1 MNEVYGFTLL
11 KTQEIPEL
19 NATAKLYR
27 HSATGAEVLSMEN
40 EDENKVFGIT
50 FRTPPPDSTGLPHIM
65 EHAVLCGSRKYPVKE
80 PFIELSK
87 GSLKTFLNA
96 MTYSDKT
103 CYPVASQNLQDFY
116 NLVDVYLDAVF
127 YPRITPET
135 FQQEG
140 WHYELNEIAA
150 PLTYKGVVFN
160 EMKGAYSSP
169 DNLIYR
175 YSERAVFPDNTYG
188 FDSGGDPEVIPSLT
202 YTQFKA
208 FHETYYHPS
217 NARIFFYGDDDPEAR
232 LKVLQAYL
240 EDIEAHDVESEIQL
254 HPHFDEPRHVVYA
267 YPAGEDAENQK
278 AMLTVNWLL
287 PENLD
292 PTVTLSWQ
300 ILAHSLV
307 GTPASPLRKALI
319 DSGLGEEIVGA
330 GLDNSLR
337 QLYFST
343 GLKGIAV
350 SEDKE
355 SQPLDEVE
363 PLIMDTLSTLVE
375 EGFDPEMIEA
385 SLNTVEFRLREQNF
399 GSYPRGLVQM
409 VRALTTWLH
418 DGDPFAPLAFETPL
432 AEVKAR
438 LEQGPYF
445 ERLIDEHLLQN
456 PHRVTV
462 ALTPSPTLGQEQEA
476 AEKARLAEVRA
487 AMTDADLQAVVER
500 TRRLKRLQE
509 TPDSPEAL
517 ATIPRLTLE
526 DLDEQVKRV
535 PLEVVQDSDVE
546 ILYHDLFT
554 NGILYLDVGFNLHTL
569 PEDLL
574 PYVSL
579 FGAALLGI
587 GTETED
593 FVKFTQRIGRK
604 TGGLR
609 YTPFTSAVRDA
620 GDAAAWLFMRG
631 KATVDQAGD
640 LLDVFRDM
648 LLTVK
653 LDNRERFRQMLLE
666 QKASQ
671 EANLIPMGHR
681 VVVSRLRSKLNEAG
695 WVAERIKG
703 VDYLFFLRR
712 LVKMVEDDWPIV
724 LAKLEAVREILI
736 NRNAMMCNVTVD
748 AENWTKVQPQLADF
762 LGALPAH
769 PTEKVTWA
777 PLGEGAALVLGEGL
791 PTEPASGEGATSSG
805 QGTAPM
811 LGEGAVPGLGEGLL
825 TEPFEGLTIPAK
837 VNYVAKGTNLHNLG
851 HTLNGASAVI
861 KNYLRTTW
869 LWERIRVQGG
879 AYGAFCVTD
888 QHAGTLSYASY
899 RDPNLLTTLANYD
912 QTGDFL
918 RNLDLSEDELTK
930 SIIGAVS
937 DLDAYK
943 LPDAKGYS
951 SMARYLV
958 GYTDEARQKFRD
970 EVLSTTIDDFK
981 AFADVVDAVK
991 QHGLVVVLGSQEA
1004 IESASADTDG
1014 DVAFEI
1020 TKVL

>member
-1 MNEVYGFTLL
+1 
-11 KTQEIPEL
+11 
-19 NATAKLYR
+19 
-27 HSATGAEVLSMEN
+27 MEN

-116 NLVDVYLDAVF
+116 NLIDVYLDAVF
-127 YPRITPET
+127 YPRIPPET

-140 WHYELNEIAA
+140 WHYELDEPSA
-150 PLTYKGVVFN
+150 PLVYKGVVFN

-169 DNLIYR
+169 DSLIYR
-175 YSERAVFPDNTYG
+175 YSERAVFPDNAYG

-202 YTQFKA
+202 YAQFKA
-208 FHETYYHPS
+208 FHEMYYHPS

-232 LKVLQAYL
+232 LRLLQAYL
-240 EDIEAHDVESEIQL
+240 EDFQARDVESTIGL
-254 HPHFDEPRHVVYA
+254 HPHFDEPRHLVYD
-267 YPAGEDAENQK
+267 YPAGEDAEHQK

-292 PTVTLSWQ
+292 PVLTLSWQ

-350 SEDKE
+350 DGTEGAQPIDK
-355 SQPLDEVE
+355 VE

-375 EGFDPEMIEA
+375 EGIDPAMIEA
-385 SLNTVEFRLREQNF
+385 SLNTLEFKLREQNF
-399 GSYPRGLVQM
+399 GSYPRGLIQM
-409 VRALTTWLH
+409 IRALTTWLH
-418 DGDPFAPLAFETPL
+418 DGDPFAPLAFEAPL
-432 AEVKAR
+432 AEVKTR
-438 LEQGPYF
+438 LEQGAYF
-445 ERLIDEHLLQN
+445 ERLIDEHLLHN

-462 ALTPSPTLGQEQEA
+462 ALMPSPTLGGEQEA
-476 AEKARLAEVRA
+476 AERVRLAEARA
-487 AMTDADLQAVVER
+487 AMTDAELKAVVER
-500 TRRLKRLQE
+500 TLHLKHLQE

-526 DLDEQVKRV
+526 DLDKESKQVPIEILK
-535 PLEVVQDSDVE
+535 ENGVE

-554 NGILYLDVGFNLHTL
+554 HGILYLDVGFDLHTL
-569 PEDLL
+569 SEDLL
-574 PYVSL
+574 PYVPL

-593 FVKFTQRIGRK
+593 FVKFTQRIGRR

-609 YTPFTSAVRDA
+609 YTSFVSAVRA
-620 GDAAAWLFMRG
+620 SAEATAWFFMRG
-631 KATVDQAGD
+631 KATVGQARD
-640 LLDVFRDM
+640 LLDILHDM
-648 LLTVK
+648 FLSVK
-653 LDNRERFRQMLLE
+653 LDNRERFLQMLLE

-671 EANLIPMGHR
+671 EAALIPLGHR
-681 VVVSRLRSKLNEAG
+681 IVVSRLRSKFNEAG
-695 WVAERIKG
+695 WVSEQMKG
-703 VDYLFFLRR
+703 VEYLFFLRR
-712 LVKMVEDDWPIV
+712 LVRMVEKDWPTV
-724 LAKLEAVREILI
+724 LTKLEAVRQTLI
-736 NRNAMMCNVTVD
+736 NRKAMMCNVTVD
-748 AENWTKVQPQLADF
+748 AENWAEVQPQLSGF
-762 LGALPAH
+762 LNALPAH
-769 PTEKVTWA
+769 PAEKVAWSFKLGPNDTTTLGEGM
-777 PLGEGAALVLGEGL
+777 PPVLGEGAASMLGEGAASMLGEGAASMLGEGL
-791 PTEPASGEGATSSG
+791 P
-805 QGTAPM
+805 
-811 LGEGAVPGLGEGLL
+811 

-837 VNYVAKGTNLHNLG
+837 VNYVAKGANLRRLG
-851 HTLNGASAVI
+851 CTLDGTSAVI

-879 AYGAFCVTD
+879 AYGAFCVTN

-899 RDPNLLTTLANYD
+899 RDPNLLATLANYD

-918 RNLDLSEDELTK
+918 RNLDLSKDELTK

-937 DLDAYK
+937 DLDAYQ

-951 SMARYLV
+951 SMARYLID
-958 GYTDEARQKFRD
+958 YTDEARQRFRD
-970 EVLSTTIDDFK
+970 EILSTTVDDFK
-981 AFADVVDAVK
+981 AFADVVDEVK
-991 QHGLVVVLGSQEA
+991 HHGHVVVLGSQES
-1004 IESASADTDG
+1004 IEAASATVSKAAKDG
-1014 DVAFEI
+1014 YGFEI
-1020 TKVL
+1020 TKVM

>member
-1 MNEVYGFTLL
+1 MNNEKYGFTLL
-11 KTQEIPEL
+11 RAQEIPEL
-19 NATAKLYR
+19 NTTAKLYR
-27 HSATGAEVLSMEN
+27 HVATGAEVLSMEN

-50 FRTPPPDSTGLPHIM
+50 FRTPPPNSTGLPHIM

-80 PFIELSK
+80 PFVELIK

-127 YPRITPET
+127 YPRITPEM
-135 FQQEG
+135 FEQEG
-140 WHYELNEIAA
+140 WHYEMEEPSA
-150 PLTYKGVVFN
+150 PLVYKGVVFN

-175 YSERAVFPDNTYG
+175 YSERAVFPHNAYG

-202 YTQFKA
+202 YAQFKA

-217 NARIFFYGDDDPEAR
+217 NARVFFYGDDDPEAR
-232 LKVLQAYL
+232 LQLLQAYL
-240 EDIEAHDVESEIQL
+240 EDFPTREVESEIAL
-254 HPHFDEPRHVVYA
+254 HPRFDTPQHVVYA
-267 YPAGEDAENQK
+267 YPAGEDEDSQK

-287 PENLD
+287 PENRD
-292 PTVTLSWQ
+292 PMVTLSWQ

-343 GLKGIAV
+343 GLKGIPV
-350 SEDKE
+350 GDGED
-355 SQPLDEVE
+355 SQRLDKVE
-363 PLIMDTLSTLVE
+363 PLIMDTLATLVE
-375 EGFDPEMIEA
+375 EGIDPEMIEA

-399 GSYPRGLVQM
+399 GAYPRGLIQM
-409 VRALTTWLH
+409 TRALTTWLH
-418 DGDPFAPLAFETPL
+418 DGDPFAPLAFEAPL

-438 LEQGPYF
+438 LSDGPYF

-462 ALTPSPTLGQEQEA
+462 ALKPSSTLGQEQEA
-476 AEKARLAEVRA
+476 AEKARLAEARA
-487 AMTDADLQAVVER
+487 MMTDVERQAVVER
-500 TRRLKRLQE
+500 TLHLKRLQE

-526 DLDEQVKRV
+526 DLDKESKRV
-535 PLEVVQDSDVE
+535 PLEVAEKNGAAV
-546 ILYHDLFT
+546 LYHDLFT

-574 PYVSL
+574 PYVPL
-579 FGAALLGI
+579 FGASLLGI
-587 GTETED
+587 GTESED

-604 TGGLR
+604 TGGIR
-609 YTPFTSAVRDA
+609 YTTFISTIRESLDT
-620 GDAAAWLFMRG
+620 AAWLFMRG
-631 KATVDQAGD
+631 KATVEQAGD
-640 LLDVFRDM
+640 LLDILRDM

-653 LDNRERFRQMLLE
+653 LDNQARFMQMVLE
-666 QKASQ
+666 QKASHK
-671 EANLIPMGHR
+671 ASLIPSGHR

-695 WVAERIKG
+695 WVAERMKG

-712 LVKMVEDDWPIV
+712 LVKMVEEDWPAV
-724 LAKLEAVREILI
+724 LAKLEAVRHTLI
-736 NRNAMMCNVTVD
+736 NRNAILCNVTLD
-748 AENWTKVQPQLADF
+748 TENWATTQPQFTQF
-762 LGALPAH
+762 LDALPAH
-769 PTEKVTWA
+769 PAEEVTWS
-777 PLGEGAALVLGEGL
+777 
-791 PTEPASGEGATSSG
+791 PTEPLPPAH
-805 QGTAPM
+805 
-811 LGEGAVPGLGEGLL
+811 
-825 TEPFEGLTIPAK
+825 FEGLTIPAK
-837 VNYVAKGTNLHNLG
+837 VNYVAKGVNLYRLG

-869 LWERIRVQGG
+869 LWEKIRVQGG
-879 AYGAFCVTD
+879 AYSAFCVTN
-888 QHAGTLSYASY
+888 QHAGTLAYASY
-899 RDPNLLTTLANYD
+899 RDPNLLATLANYD
-912 QTGDFL
+912 QIGDFL
-918 RNLDLSEDELTK
+918 RDLDLSEDELTK

-937 DLDAYK
+937 DLDAYQ

-951 SMARYLV
+951 SMARYLIH
-958 GYTDEARQKFRD
+958 YTDEARQEFRE
-970 EVLSTTIDDFK
+970 EVLATTVDDFK
-981 AFADVVDAVK
+981 AFAEIVDDVK
-991 QHGLVVVLGSQEA
+991 RYGPVVVLGAQDALEA
-1004 IESASADTDG
+1004 ASEAWDG
-1014 DVAFEI
+1014 PVEI
-1020 TKVL
+1020 TRVL